1 MARTVVVQHDYVRS
15 KHTYIELKTKE
26 KRKEEK
32 KVWRHIIRA
41 EKIILTSKHTLLSV
55 VMKHRRN
62 SHLSLDMKASH
73 ATEIRTSQQAGKHAG
88 FYIDRAQ
95 AD

>member
-1 MARTVVVQHDYVRS
+1 MAGTVVVQYDYVRL

-41 EKIILTSKHTLLSV
+41 KKIILTSKHALLSV

-62 SHLSLDMKASH
+62 SHLPLDMKASH
-73 ATEIRTSQQAGKHAG
+73 ATEIRTSQQAAKHAG
-88 FYIDRAQ
+88 VLHL
-95 AD
+95 